1 MCSRMKN
8 EAAVAILKCMLIDI
22 RQNLSDSIVKKSPW
36 ADVLTQRKEA
46 IETALKALGTMQRS
60 NMRVFCFTCGNDE
73 AQVVA
78 TKGEYN
84 LVECTK
90 CGCRWRRSLDPL
102 YERTALVE
110 VDIEERR
117 EEDG

>member
-1 MCSRMKN
+1 MK
-8 EAAVAILKCMLIDI
+8 
-22 RQNLSDSIVKKSPW
+22 
-36 ADVLTQRKEA
+36 
-46 IETALKALGTMQRS
+46 
-60 NMRVFCFTCGNDE
+60 VFCFTCGNDE

-84 LVECTK
+84 LVECTR

-110 VDIEERR
+110 VDAGERIATAPAEPR
-117 EEDG
+117 NDSGETEAKGGKRAQMLFEQRNAIY

>member
-1 MCSRMKN
+1 MK
-8 EAAVAILKCMLIDI
+8 
-22 RQNLSDSIVKKSPW
+22 
-36 ADVLTQRKEA
+36 
-46 IETALKALGTMQRS
+46 
-60 NMRVFCFTCGNDE
+60 VFCFTCGNDE

-110 VDIEERR
+110 VDNTSQSGLRPASSPRGEPLRNQMLFEQRNAIY
-117 EEDG
+117 

>member
-1 MCSRMKN
+1 MK
-8 EAAVAILKCMLIDI
+8 
-22 RQNLSDSIVKKSPW
+22 
-36 ADVLTQRKEA
+36 T
-46 IETALKALGTMQRS
+46 
-60 NMRVFCFTCGNDE
+60 FCFTCGNDE

-84 LVECTK
+84 LVECTN

-110 VDIEERR
+110 MDEGNTSQSGLRPASSPQGEPLKSQILFEQRNVIY
-117 EEDG
+117 